1 MARSLLLLAALCAL
15 AAAASAACPNI
26 ISRSG
31 WGARNPTATTQ
42 LSKKPTPYVVVHHG
56 ASSSCTTQS
65 ACASIVRSYQNQHM
79 DVNGWADIGYNFIIG
94 EDGNV
99 YEGRGWEL
107 TGAHAPGYNT
117 QSIGIC
123 IIGTF
128 TSKLPNT
135 AALNAL
141 NNLIECG
148 VSKGKITAA
157 YKEIGHRQAT
167 ATECPG
173 TKLYQWVQSQS
184 HWTSSP

>member
-99 YEGRGWEL
+99 
-107 TGAHAPGYNT
+107 
-117 QSIGIC
+117 IGFNKS
-123 IIGTF
+123 TR
-128 TSKLPNT
+128 KLPNN